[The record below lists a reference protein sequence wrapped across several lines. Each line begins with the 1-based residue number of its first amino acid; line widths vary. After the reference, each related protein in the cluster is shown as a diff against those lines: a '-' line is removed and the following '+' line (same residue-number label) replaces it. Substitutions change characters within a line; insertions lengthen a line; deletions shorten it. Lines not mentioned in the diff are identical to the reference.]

1 MILTCPACATRYL
14 TDPAVLGPSGRMV
27 RCAKCAHSWMQT
39 PPADMPRRVDLPPPP
54 PPADPGARVNLPARF
69 VPRAA
74 QRFGTGSLLL
84 AGIVLAVALS
94 GAYVARE
101 RIVAAWPQAERV
113 YATLGIRAVALGA
126 GLRLDNVTFVRRRI
140 DGEDA
145 MVVEGHVT
153 NVTDTAQ
160 PVPTLRA
167 TLRNDSNQWLTD
179 WTFSLDRMELAPGES
194 ATFTTTT
201 RNPPEASKRLSIT
214 FTEGPAGG

>member
-54 PPADPGARVNLPARF
+54 PAGPGTRVNLPTRF
-69 VPRAA
+69 VPRSPR
-74 QRFGTGSLLL
+74 RFGVGSLLL
-84 AGIVLAVALS
+84 AGIVLAIAVA

-101 RIVAAWPQAERV
+101 RIVAAWPPAENW
-113 YATLGIRAVALGA
+113 YAALGIRAVALGA
-126 GLRLDNVTFVRRRI
+126 GLRLDNVMFVRRRI
-140 DGEDA
+140 DGQNA

-153 NVTDTAQ
+153 NVSDAAQ

-167 TLRNDSNQWLTD
+167 TLRNENNQWLTD
-179 WTFSLDRMELAPGES
+179 WTFRLERPELAPGES

-214 FTEGPAGG
+214 FTDGPAGS

>member
-54 PPADPGARVNLPARF
+54 PAEPGARVNLPARF

>member
-27 RCAKCAHSWMQT
+27 RCAKCAHSWMQA

-54 PPADPGARVNLPARF
+54 PVDPGSRVNLPARF
-69 VPRAA
+69 VPRVAR
-74 QRFGTGSLLL
+74 RFGVGSLLL

-101 RIVAAWPQAERV
+101 RIVAAWPPTESL
-113 YATLGIRAVALGA
+113 YAALGIRATALGA

-140 DGEDA
+140 DGQDA
-145 MVVEGHVT
+145 MIVEGHVT

-160 PVPTLRA
+160 AVPTLRA
-167 TLRNDSNQWLTD
+167 TLRNENNQWLTD
-179 WTFSLDRMELAPGES
+179 WTFSLDRPELAPGES

>member
-54 PPADPGARVNLPARF
+54 PPADPGARVNLPARL